1 MSLKKPPLQNNV
13 VLASAGSGKTFRLSD
28 RILKLLALGVKP
40 EEIVALTFTRAAAA
54 EFVAKTLDKLAEAAA
69 DPAKATELSQRLE
82 LGAGYDQAFFRGL
95 LRRTLLSMQRLTLGT
110 LDSFFARLVV
120 NNPAEVG
127 LDGPEVRTMDDLEGA
142 RARRGVLSEVLASTD
157 AAELREVAR
166 ELRDLNQGKEV
177 AMPLATFES
186 RVAELHDLLT
196 LAPESTLWGEAKR
209 IWGETPRLLTAPSSK
224 ALAAAAQE
232 LTAWAEAGTFHA
244 TLRKGLLEFTLA
256 VSQAK
261 SAGEIDD
268 KYLKTMAGP
277 LVDVTQGV
285 DGREV
290 TINYSRQDIT
300 FPSAICAAYRT
311 LAAHALALGVKA
323 KLEQTQAIRR
333 LLGRYET
340 VYAQRVRRRGRLTFS
355 DYVTLLLN
363 ADESVKLGMDYR
375 LDCRVRHWLF
385 DEFQDTSTR
394 QWKVLANNLSE
405 VLESSGDEWRTAFFV
420 GDLKQSL
427 YGWRAGNPRLLA
439 DIRDRMVRL
448 QGTAKAEERLI
459 ATRRCSQP
467 VVDMVN
473 TLLGN
478 LLPQAVFVSEPAIE
492 KWAATFETHRT
503 LAKRPEDGEALWV
516 RLPEVEET
524 EGEDVAES
532 SVSRQARWIGEHL
545 KSSGVLEGRRLRAGI
560 TCAILVSKNDQAA
573 EITETLRRMGIE
585 AADEG
590 ETSVTQ
596 DNPLTAGLVALV
608 RAAAH
613 PGDSRAQGLA
623 EMSSASRTTLARLGG
638 WNHARERLAEMLQA
652 QGAEGLV
659 QELLKDVDLAGD
671 DNAHAF
677 LRKRVRQLIALAVA
691 YDQTGERS
699 LEGLCGHLEGSSL
712 RDTADPQSVQ
722 VLTIHRSKG
731 LQYTCVYLP
740 CLNNTRQPLA
750 GVRLDMPMVKEAEDF
765 SPEWILSRPKS
776 AICELDETLRAQT
789 VREAADV
796 AYENLC
802 RIYVGMTRAVRRLV
816 LITDALKPDKL
827 AALRDEEMHGKYD
840 VAKLLEG
847 TLGQGSEPKPLGG
860 AELVWSTGS
869 AGWIANEQTQP
880 MPAEAPAPSAVTFEA
895 VVRPERLKP
904 SAAGK
909 HGAGRS
915 WAPSQQVAAGKAF
928 GSLVHDL
935 MEPLGWDIAGFE
947 TALKEKTATTNDKV
961 LLAARDEILKC
972 LAAPTVR
979 EALGKRPEGALLW
992 TERQASL
999 MYEGKLMHAVFDRV
1013 HVVPGKEAVI
1023 IDYKTNDGLTDTE
1036 LADIYRGQMEL
1047 YRIAVAKLASVPVEK
1062 VRCLLIHVRKGTV
1075 VEVGVDFR

>member
-1 MSLKKPPLQNNV
+1 MSQPKPPLRNNV

-28 RILKLLALGVKP
+28 RIVKLLALGVKP

-54 EFVAKTLDKLAEAAA
+54 EFVAKTLDKLAEAAG
-69 DPAKATELSQRLE
+69 DPTKAAELRARLG
-82 LGAGYDQAFFRGL
+82 LDAACDQAFFRAL

-142 RARRGVLSEVLASTD
+142 QARRGVLREVLESTD
-157 AAELREVAR
+157 PDELREVAR
-166 ELRDLNQGKEV
+166 ELRDLNQGKDV
-177 AMPLATFES
+177 AMPIATFES

-196 LAPESTLWGEAKR
+196 LAPEPSLWGRAER
-209 IWGETPRLLTAPSSK
+209 IWGETPRLLTAPD
-224 ALAAAAQE
+224 AEAVATAARD
-232 LTAWAEAGTFHA
+232 LTAWVEGASFHA
-244 TLRKGLLEFTLA
+244 TLRKSLA
-256 VSQAK
+256 EHIPALAQAR

-268 KYLKTMAGP
+268 KHWK
-277 LVDVTQGV
+277 LVARTLRAVTTGAE
-285 DGREV
+285 GREAS
-290 TINYSRQDIT
+290 IHYSRKDIT
-300 FPSAICAAYRT
+300 FPAAICGAYRV
-311 LAAHALALGVKA
+311 LAAHALSMGVRA
-323 KLEQTQAIRR
+323 KLGQTQAIRR
-333 LLGRYET
+333 LLGRYEE
-340 VYAQRVRRRGRLTFS
+340 VYARRVRRRGRLTFS

-394 QWKVLANNLSE
+394 QWKVLANNLAE
-405 VLESSGDEWRTAFFV
+405 VLDTAGEEWRTAFFV

-439 DIRDRMVRL
+439 DIRDRMVR
-448 QGTAKAEERLI
+448 QEGAAAEDRLI
-459 ATRRCSQP
+459 ETRRCSQP

-473 TLLGN
+473 ALLGD
-478 LLPQAVFVSEPAIE
+478 LLPHGPFLSPAAAE

-503 LAKRPEDGEALWV
+503 AAKRPGDGEALWV
-516 RLPEVEET
+516 RLPEAEDDDEE
-524 EGEDVAES
+524 EAEES
-532 SVSRQARWIGEHL
+532 SVARQARWIGEHL
-545 KSSGVLEGRRLRAGI
+545 KSSGLLEGRRLRAGT
-560 TCAILVSKNDQAA
+560 TCAVLVSKNDQAA

-613 PGDSRAQGLA
+613 PGDRRAQGLA
-623 EMSSASRTTLARLGG
+623 EMSSAGRAALARLGG
-638 WNHARERLAEMLQA
+638 WDQARERLADLLQA
-652 QGAEGLV
+652 RGAEGLV
-659 QELLKDVDLAGD
+659 QELLREVDLAGD

-677 LRKRVRQLIALAVA
+677 LRKRARQLVALAVA

-712 RDTADPQSVQ
+712 RDTADPRSVQ

-740 CLNNTRQPLA
+740 CLNNARQPLA
-750 GVRLDMPMVKEAEDF
+750 GVRADMPMVKEAADF

-776 AICELDETLRAQT
+776 AISELDPTLEAQ
-789 VREAADV
+789 VEREAADV

-827 AALRDEEMHGKYD
+827 AALRDEKLHGKYD
-840 VAKLLEG
+840 VAMLLEAA
-847 TLGQGSEPKPLGG
+847 LGREAATRRIGE
-860 AELVWSTGS
+860 AELAWSTGS
-869 AGWIANEQTQP
+869 DAWIAREE
-880 MPAEAPAPSAVTFEA
+880 AAVGAPAAVATVA
-895 VVRPERLKP
+895 AAWTPVVRPERLKP
-904 SAAGK
+904 SSAGK
-909 HGAGRS
+909 HTIARA

-935 MEPLGWDIAGFE
+935 MESLGWDIAAFE
-947 TALKEKTATTNDKV
+947 ADLKAKTAGTTDPI
-961 LLAARDEILKC
+961 LIAAREQILAC
-972 LAAPTVR
+972 LAAPAVR

-999 MYEGKLMHAVFDRV
+999 MHEGKLMHAVFDRV
-1013 HVVPGKEAVI
+1013 HVVPGQEAVI
-1023 IDYKTNDGLTDTE
+1023 LDYKTNDGLTDDE
-1036 LADIYRGQMEL
+1036 LAEIYRGQMGL
-1047 YRIAVAKLASVPVEK
+1047 YREAVAKLAGVPIEK
-1062 VRCLLIHVRKGTV
+1062 VRALLIHVRKGTV
-1075 VEVGVDFR
+1075 VEV

>member
-1 MSLKKPPLQNNV
+1 MSRPTPPLRNNV

-28 RILKLLALGVKP
+28 RIVKLLALGVKP

-54 EFVAKTLDKLAEAAA
+54 EFVAKTLDKLAEAAG
-69 DPAKATELSQRLE
+69 DPAKAAELRARLG
-82 LGAGYDQAFFRGL
+82 LDATCDQAFFRAL

-142 RARRGVLSEVLASTD
+142 QARRGVLREVLASTD
-157 AAELREVAR
+157 PAELREVAR
-166 ELRDLNQGKEV
+166 ELRDLNQGKDV
-177 AMPLATFES
+177 AMPIATFES

-196 LAPESTLWGEAKR
+196 LAPEPSLWGRAER
-209 IWGETPRLLTAPSSK
+209 VWGETPRLLTAPT
-224 ALAAAAQE
+224 AEAVAAAARD
-232 LTAWAEAGTFHA
+232 LVAWVEGSSFHA
-244 TLRKGLLEFTLA
+244 TLRKSLA
-256 VSQAK
+256 EHIPALAGAR

-268 KYLKTMAGP
+268 KHWK
-277 LVDVTQGV
+277 LVARTLRAVTDGA
-285 DGREV
+285 DGREA
-290 TINYSRQDIT
+290 TIHYSRKDIT
-300 FPSAICAAYRT
+300 FPAAICGAYRT
-311 LAAHALALGVKA
+311 LAAHAMAMGVRA
-323 KLEQTQAIRR
+323 KLGQTQAIRR
-333 LLGRYET
+333 LLGRYEA
-340 VYAQRVRRRGRLTFS
+340 VYARQVRRRGRLTFS

-394 QWKVLANNLSE
+394 QWKVLANNLAE
-405 VLESSGDEWRTAFFV
+405 VLDADGDEWRTAFFV

-439 DIRDRMVRL
+439 DIRDRMVR
-448 QGTAKAEERLI
+448 QEGAAAEDRLTE
-459 ATRRCSQP
+459 TRRCSQP

-473 TLLGN
+473 ALLGD
-478 LLPQAVFVSEPAIE
+478 LLPHGPFLSPAAAE

-503 LAKRPEDGEALWV
+503 AAKRPEDGEALWV
-516 RLPEVEET
+516 RLPEAEEGD
-524 EGEDVAES
+524 EEEAEES
-532 SVSRQARWIGEHL
+532 SVARQARWIGEHL
-545 KSSGVLEGRRLRAGI
+545 KSGGLLEGRRLRAGT
-560 TCAILVSKNDQAA
+560 TCAVLVSKNDQAA

-613 PGDSRAQGLA
+613 PGDRRAQGLA
-623 EMSSASRTTLARLGG
+623 EMSSAGRAALARLGG
-638 WNHARERLAEMLQA
+638 WEQARERLADLLQA
-652 QGAEGLV
+652 RGAEGLV
-659 QELLKDVDLAGD
+659 QELLREVDLAGA

-677 LRKRVRQLIALAVA
+677 LRKRARQLVALAVA

-712 RDTADPQSVQ
+712 RDTADPRSVQ

-740 CLNNTRQPLA
+740 CLNNARQPLA
-750 GVRLDMPMVKEAEDF
+750 SVRADMPMVKEAADF

-776 AICELDETLRAQT
+776 AICDLDATLGAQ
-789 VREAADV
+789 VEREAADV

-827 AALRDEEMHGKYD
+827 AALRDEKMHGKYD
-840 VAKLLEG
+840 VAMLLEAALSRG
-847 TLGQGSEPKPLGG
+847 EAGG
-860 AELVWSTGS
+860 AGIGEAAVAWSTGS
-869 AGWIANEQTQP
+869 DAWIAREVS
-880 MPAEAPAPSAVTFEA
+880 AETPVTAPAPVAAAWTPVA
-895 VVRPERLKP
+895 RPERLKP
-904 SAAGK
+904 SSAGK
-909 HGAGRS
+909 HAIART

-935 MEPLGWDIAGFE
+935 MESLGWDIAAFE
-947 TALKEKTATTNDKV
+947 TELKSKTAGTTDPILV
-961 LLAARDEILKC
+961 AAREQILAC
-972 LAAPTVR
+972 LASPAVR
-979 EALGKRPEGALLW
+979 GALGTRPEGALLW

-999 MYEGKLMHAVFDRV
+999 MHDGKLMHAVFDRV
-1013 HVVPGKEAVI
+1013 HVVPGKEAMI
-1023 IDYKTNDGLTDTE
+1023 LDYKTNDGLTDAE
-1036 LADIYRGQMEL
+1036 LAETYRGQMGL
-1047 YRIAVAKLASVPVEK
+1047 YREAVSKLANVPQDK
-1062 VRCLLIHVRKGTV
+1062 VRCVLIHVRRGTV
-1075 VEVGVDFR
+1075 VDV

>member
-69 DPAKATELSQRLE
+69 DPAKAAELSKRLE
-82 LGAGYDQAFFRGL
+82 LGAGCDQVFFRGL

-142 RARRGVLSEVLASTD
+142 RARRAVLSEVLASTQP
-157 AAELREVAR
+157 AELREVAS

-177 AMPLATFES
+177 AMPLATFEN

-196 LAPESTLWGEAKR
+196 LAPEPKLWGEAQR
-209 IWGETPRLLTAPSSK
+209 IWGKPPTLLTAPTSK
-224 ALAAAAQE
+224 E
-232 LTAWAEAGTFHA
+232 LTAAAREFTTWAEAATFHA
-244 TLRKGLLEFTLA
+244 TLRKGLIEFSLA

-268 KYLKTMAGP
+268 KHWKMMAGT
-277 LVDVTQGV
+277 LVGVTQGV

-290 TINYSRQDIT
+290 TMHYSRQDIT
-300 FPSAICAAYRT
+300 FPAAISTAYRT

-333 LLGRYET
+333 LLGRYEA

-405 VLESSGDEWRTAFFV
+405 VLEASGDEWRTAFFV

-427 YGWRAGNPRLLA
+427 YGWRAGNPGLLA
-439 DIRDRMVRL
+439 DIRNRMVRL
-448 QGTAKAEERLI
+448 EGATAEERLI
-459 ATRRCSQP
+459 ETRRCSQP

-473 TLLGN
+473 ALLGN
-478 LLPQAVFVSEPAIE
+478 LLPQAIFVSEPAVV

-503 LAKRPEDGEALWV
+503 LAKRPEEGEALWV

-524 EGEDVAES
+524 GEEEAAES

-613 PGDSRAQGLA
+613 PEDSRAQGLA
-623 EMSSASRTTLARLGG
+623 EMSSVSRTTLVRLGG
-638 WNHARERLAEMLQA
+638 WNHARERLANLLQA

-659 QELLKDVDLAGD
+659 QELLKDVDLTGD

-677 LRKRVRQLIALAVA
+677 LRKRVRQMVALAVA

-776 AICELDETLRAQT
+776 AISELDETLNAQT

-827 AALRDEEMHGKYD
+827 AELRDEKMHGKYD

-847 TLGQGSEPKPLGG
+847 TLGHGSVPKPLGS

-869 AGWIANEQTQP
+869 EAWIASEQSQP
-880 MPAEAPAPSAVTFEA
+880 KPEEVPAPSAATFQP
-895 VVRPERLKP
+895 VVRPVRLKP
-904 SAAGK
+904 SATGK
-909 HGAGRS
+909 HGIGRS

-935 MEPLGWDIAGFE
+935 MEPLGWDIAAFE
-947 TALKEKTATTNDKV
+947 TALKEKTAASNDKI
-961 LLAARDEILKC
+961 LLAAREEILKC
-972 LAAPTVR
+972 LAAPAVR
-979 EALGKRPEGALLW
+979 EVLGKRPEGALLW

-999 MYEGKLMHAVFDRV
+999 MHEGKLMHAVFDRV

-1023 IDYKTNDGLTDTE
+1023 LDYKTNDGLTDVE
-1036 LADIYRGQMEL
+1036 LAEIYRGQMDL
-1047 YRIAVAKLASVPVEK
+1047 YRIAVAQLASVPVEK

-1075 VEVGVDFR
+1075 VEVGKGREE